1 MPNNKLNQWSLT
13 LLRVV
18 LGFIFAYHGYA
29 KLIVPGGFMGTINFF
44 TSVGIVAPKISAL
57 IVAVAEFLGGIF
69 LLFGLITRWTTLAL
83 IFEMLVA
90 FFIVHMKNG
99 FFILSQAYGYEYI
112 LLILPALVIIL
123 VNGAGRISLGK
134 LFKNKWLH

>member
-1 MPNNKLNQWSLT
+1 MANNKLNQWSLT

-29 KLIVPGGFMGTINFF
+29 KLFVPGGFMGTVNFF
-44 TSVGIVAPKISAL
+44 TSIGLVAPKISAL

-69 LLFGLITRWTTLAL
+69 LLLGLLTRWTTLVI

-90 FFIVHMKNG
+90 FFMVHLKNG
-99 FFILSQAYGYEYI
+99 FFVSKGGYELVLII
-112 LLILPALVIIL
+112 LGALVITL
-123 VNGAGRISLGK
+123 VNGAGKIALGK